1 MRFIVWKDCPQHGG
15 VVYLTGG
22 NVWSED
28 KSDAKHYTQR
38 GADSICGKLSKS
50 WGAMPGTPKRYGYK
64 YIEGSNQ

>member
-1 MRFIVWKDCPQHGG
+1 
-15 VVYLTGG
+15 LTGG